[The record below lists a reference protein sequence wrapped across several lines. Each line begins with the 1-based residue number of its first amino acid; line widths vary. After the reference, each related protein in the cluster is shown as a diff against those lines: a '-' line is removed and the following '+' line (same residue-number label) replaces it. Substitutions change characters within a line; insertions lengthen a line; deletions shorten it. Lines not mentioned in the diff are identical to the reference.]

1 LTGLVP
7 TSSPQP
13 GPDFKALFEAAPGS
27 YLVLT
32 PDLTIVAVSDA
43 YLRSTMTERELI
55 VGRGLFDVFPDN
67 PDDPAASGER
77 NLRSSLE
84 RVLSER
90 VPDTMAVQKY
100 DIRRPDPE
108 GGFEERYWS
117 PVNSPVLGSD
127 GEIRYIIHRVEDV
140 TEFVRLKRAGSE
152 QEKLTHEL
160 RTRAEEMEAE
170 IVVRAVELQEANE
183 RLRELDRA
191 KTAFFNN
198 VSHEFRTPLTL
209 QLGPLEESLADS
221 EDPLSSTQR
230 ERIEMARRNGLR
242 LLRLVNTLLD
252 FSRIEAG
259 RAEASFEPVDLASLT
274 AEAVSHFASAFDAAG
289 VELRMDLSSLPEP
302 VYVDRDMWEKV
313 VLNLVS
319 NAFKFTLEGEVRV
332 SLRAT
337 HDEAV
342 LEVSDTG
349 IGIPSE
355 DLPKVFERFH
365 RVKGARGRSEEG
377 SGIGLAFVQELVKLH
392 GGSVGVASEAG
403 TGTNFVVRIPRGS
416 DHIPAHRLGSGTP
429 RGPGAAEI
437 FADEATRWA
446 GAAEETAA
454 VAEGP
459 FEPGTR
465 KRVLVADDNP
475 DMRRYLTRLLAP
487 HWEIEVVEDGLEAL
501 ERARAVAPDL
511 ILSDVMMPRLD
522 GLQLLTAL
530 RSDPQT
536 RGVPFILLSARA
548 DEGDAVEGLDAGA
561 DDYLVKPFTAPELL
575 AHVRG
580 SLKLA
585 EVRRENEDEI
595 RAILDSITDAFVAVD
610 RDWRLTYVNERA
622 ESLAGADRDVL
633 LGKRLWDALP
643 DLTQLPSRSSYES
656 ALETA
661 EPTCF
666 EVEDISHK
674 RWFEVR
680 TYPSDA
686 GLSLYFSDVTDRKQV
701 DERMRRFIANA
712 AHELRNPLT
721 ALVGM
726 SSVLA
731 ERRSRLASEQLD
743 KAFELIGQQG
753 ERTQTLINDLLNLSK
768 IENEGPSE
776 LESVD
781 LRGAAMA
788 AVESAPPDGDHSV
801 SVEIDEGV
809 AVVADRARLE
819 RVFVNLLTNAY
830 KYGGPHIKIDVDT
843 SGPDIRVCVSDDG
856 PGVPAELQEHLLEP
870 FTRGR
875 DVAGKEGSGLG
886 LAIVRGIVEGFGGEI
901 RYESGKPHG
910 SRFELSLKRA

>member
-1 LTGLVP
+1 MQ
-7 TSSPQP
+7 SSSAPP
-13 GPDFKALFEAAPGS
+13 DPDFQALFESAPGS

-43 YLRSTMTERELI
+43 YLRATMTEREQIL
-55 VGRGLFDVFPDN
+55 GRGLFDVFPDN

-77 NLRSSLE
+77 NLGSSLE

-100 DIRRPDPE
+100 DIRRPE

-117 PVNSPVLGSD
+117 PVNSPVLGTD
-127 GEIRYIIHRVEDV
+127 GEVRYIIHRVEDV
-140 TEFVRLKRAGSE
+140 TEFVRLKKAGSE

-160 RTRAEEMEAE
+160 RTRAHEMEAE
-170 IVVRAVELQEANE
+170 ILVRSMELQEANE

-209 QLGPLEESLADS
+209 QLGPLEESLDDS
-221 EDPLSSTQR
+221 QDPLSPAHR

-259 RAEASFEPVDLASLT
+259 RSEPSFEPVDLASVT
-274 AEAVSHFASAFDAAG
+274 AEAVSHFGSAFDSVG
-289 VELRMDLSSLPEP
+289 VALQVDLPPLPEP

-332 SLRAT
+332 SLRST
-337 HDEAV
+337 DDEAI

-349 IGIPSE
+349 IGIPS
-355 DLPKVFERFH
+355 DDVPKIFERFH

-377 SGIGLAFVQELVKLH
+377 SGIGLAFVRELVKLH
-392 GGSVGVASEAG
+392 GGSIDATSEQGAG
-403 TGTNFVVRIPRGS
+403 TTFVVRIPRGS
-416 DHIPAHRLGSGTP
+416 EHIPSHRVGAGTSRGRGS
-429 RGPGAAEI
+429 AEV
-437 FADEATRWA
+437 FADEAARWA
-446 GAAEETAA
+446 AAAGEEAPAATERSFQAGA
-454 VAEGP
+454 G
-459 FEPGTR
+459 

-487 HWEIEVVEDGLEAL
+487 HWNIEVVENGLEAL
-501 ERARAVAPDL
+501 ERARADTPDL
-511 ILSDVMMPRLD
+511 ILSDVMMPGLD
-522 GLQLLTAL
+522 GLQLLSAL
-530 RSDPQT
+530 RADPQT
-536 RGVPFILLSARA
+536 RAVPFILLSARA
-548 DEGDAVEGLDAGA
+548 GEGDTVEGLDAGA

-580 SLKLA
+580 ALKLA
-585 EVRRENEDEI
+585 EVRRESEDEI
-595 RAILDSITDAFVAVD
+595 RAVLDSITDAFVAVD
-610 RDWRLTYVNERA
+610 GDWRLTYVNERA
-622 ESLAGADRDVL
+622 ESLGGADRDIL
-633 LGKRLWDALP
+633 LGKKLWDALP
-643 DLTQLPSRSSYES
+643 DLTQLPSRSSYET
-656 ALETA
+656 ALEEAT
-661 EPTCF
+661 PMSF
-666 EVEDISHK
+666 EVEDSANR

-686 GLSLYFSDVTDRKQV
+686 GLSLYFSDITDRKQV
-701 DERMRRFIANA
+701 DERVRRFIANA

-731 ERRSRLASEQLD
+731 ERRSRLAAEQLD
-743 KAFELIGQQG
+743 QAFELIGQQG
-753 ERTQTLINDLLNLSK
+753 QRTQALINDLLDLSK
-768 IENEGPSE
+768 IENEPPSE
-776 LESVD
+776 LEIVD
-781 LRGAAMA
+781 LRGAALA
-788 AVESAPPDGDHSV
+788 AVASAPPDDDHSV
-801 SVEIDEGV
+801 SIEVDDDV
-809 AVVADRARLE
+809 DVLADRGRLE

-830 KYGGPHIKIDVDT
+830 KYGGPHVKIDADP
-843 SGPDIRVCVSDDG
+843 SGRDMTVCVSDDG
-856 PGVPAELQEHLLEP
+856 PGIPAELQEHLLEP
-870 FTRGR
+870 FTRGP

-886 LAIVRGIVEGFGGEI
+886 LAIVRAIVESFGGEI
-901 RYESGKPHG
+901 WYESRKPHG
-910 SRFELSLKRA
+910 SRFVVRLRTPSPA